1 MKHPSWL
8 RVILFLL
15 LYNVSFPLVSGQENH
30 PSRLREV
37 LPIGTSAWLSPCA
50 KFEDAP
56 NRDEIETSFVLY
68 RDLLKAQE
76 WKQAFTY
83 WEKVHAAAPAAD
95 GRRATVYID
104 GNRLYR
110 QFYKL
115 SKDTLEK
122 EQYVDRIFELY
133 DEMGNCYPGLEN
145 IPARKA
151 FDLFHNY
158 PDRAAQAEIFQLCKS
173 VLDGAPRSVPA
184 YIMLPATELLISLYQ
199 DGLLAKE
206 DARIYV
212 SKLLKILPIGLE
224 YSVGLYQR
232 QQWSHLAESIP
243 MKLLVFEQEQ
253 GFYDCGYFL
262 EKYYEPTQDHTSFD
276 CDRLFEAYSIFRKVR
291 CLDLEQKKML
301 FGKLKSFCCAMGLD
315 FTDWYRSN

>member
-15 LYNVSFPLVSGQENH
+15 LYNVFFPLVYGQENH
-30 PSRLREV
+30 PPRLREV
-37 LPIGTSAWLSPCA
+37 LPIGTSDWLSPCA

-56 NRDEIETSFVLY
+56 NRDEIEISFVLY
-68 RDLLKAQE
+68 RDLLKAKE

-104 GNRLYR
+104 GIRLYR

-115 SKDTLEK
+115 SQDSLEK

-133 DEMGNCYPGLEN
+133 DEMGNCYPSLEN

-151 FDLFHNY
+151 FDLSHKY
-158 PDRAAQAEIFQLCKS
+158 PHRATKAEIFQLCKN
-173 VLDGAPRSVPA
+173 VLDGEPSRVPA
-184 YIMLPATELLISLYQ
+184 YIMLPATELLIRLYQ

-206 DARIYV
+206 EARIYV
-212 SKLLKILPIGLE
+212 SKLVKILPIGLE
-224 YSVGLYQR
+224 QSVGAYQR
-232 QQWSHLAESIP
+232 QQWSHSAENIR
-243 MKLLVFEQEQ
+243 MKLLVLEQEQ
-253 GFYDCGYFL
+253 GFYDCSYFL
-262 EKYYEPTQDHTSFD
+262 DKYYEPILDNTSLD
-276 CDRLFEAYSIFRKVR
+276 CDRLFEAYSVFRKVG

-301 FGKLKSFCCAMGLD
+301 FGKLKSFCCAMGLN
-315 FTDWYRSN
+315 FTDWYR